1 MMKATAWDLSIIA
14 LFKIYKKKKQQQQ
27 KKDFREHKIKIKT
40 KGSDPT
46 TIISTWDSTVIS
58 KI

>member
-1 MMKATAWDLSIIA
+1 MMKATAWHLSIIA
-14 LFKIYKKKKQQQQ
+14 LFKIYKKEQLQ
-27 KKDFREHKIKIKT
+27 KKEFHEHKIKIKT

>member
-1 MMKATAWDLSIIA
+1 MMKATAWHLSIIA
-14 LFKIYKKKKQQQQ
+14 LFKIYKKKNQQQ
-27 KKDFREHKIKIKT
+27 KKEFHEHKIKIKT

-46 TIISTWDSTVIS
+46 TKISTWDSTVIS

>member
-14 LFKIYKKKKQQQQ
+14 LFKIYKKNQQQ
-27 KKDFREHKIKIKT
+27 KKEFHEHKIKIKT
-40 KGSDPT
+40 EGSDPT
-46 TIISTWDSTVIS
+46 TKISTWDSTVIS